1 MTKEIIYAVNVA
13 LDAYSVI
20 ISLII
25 AGAIFLFKKVDKSA
39 KWFACTNIVAILYG
53 IADIFMWISEGTD
66 ARWKLIALPL
76 SSFLFF
82 FFGII
87 IFYCYIQ
94 YIINYYRRTSEVGK
108 SYNIFCVIMVLIYLV
123 FLVITLF
130 TECIYKITPENT
142 YQRGRFFLSTV
153 IVEIFLYSEAVFLIL
168 KYHKNVRNFENIGFA
183 SFIFVPFIFHIV
195 QIANFGISLTCIGLA
210 ISFIIIFINLNQK
223 MMLDAEEEKS
233 KFDES
238 KLKSLENHHKTIL
251 YLTNL
256 LENRDPETSNHEL
269 RLSKYVELLAKQCVK
284 SGIYADTLTPEYIKY
299 LIDAAPFHDI
309 GKIYVSDSIL
319 KKPSKVDEA
328 EYEEIKKHTTK
339 GADIVNEILSISYDR
354 DFTKMVSK
362 ICKHHH
368 EKWNGKGY
376 PDRLKEEEIPLCA
389 RILAIADVYDAL
401 VTDRCYK
408 NKVSF
413 DQAFDII
420 KNEAGESF
428 DPKLAEQFIKIK
440 DQIIEITEKYNDN
453 SIEGL

>member
-39 KWFACTNIVAILYG
+39 KWFAYTNIVAILYG

-130 TECIYKITPENT
+130 TDCIYKITPDNI
-142 YQRGRFFLSTV
+142 YHRGRFFISTV
-153 IVEIFLYSEAVFLIL
+153 IVEVFLYSEAVFLIL
-168 KYHKNVRNFENIGFA
+168 KYHKNVHNFENIGFA
-183 SFIFVPFIFHIV
+183 SFIFVPFIFHII
-195 QIANFGISLTCIGLA
+195 QLANFGISLTCIGLA
-210 ISFIIIFINLNQK
+210 IPFIIIFINLNQK
-223 MMLDAEEEKS
+223 MMLDAEEQKS

-238 KLKSLENHHKTIL
+238 KLKNLEHQQKTIL

-256 LENRDPETSNHEL
+256 LENRDIETSNHEI
-269 RLSKYVELLAKQCVK
+269 RISKYTGLLAAQCAQNGV
-284 SGIYADTLTPEYIKY
+284 YAEKLTPEYIQK
-299 LIDAAPFHDI
+299 LKEAVPFHDI

-319 KKPSKVDEA
+319 KKPSRVDQK
-328 EYEEIKKHTTK
+328 EYEQIQKHAQN
-339 GADIVNEILSISYDR
+339 GADIVNEILSISYER

-362 ICKHHH
+362 ICKYHH

-376 PDRLKEEEIPLCA
+376 PERLKEEEIPLCA
-389 RILAIADVYDAL
+389 RIMAIADVYDAL
-401 VTDRCYK
+401 VTYRCYK

-420 KNEAGESF
+420 KKEAGESF
-428 DPKLAEQFIKIK
+428 DPKLVEQFINIK
-440 DQIIEITEKYNDN
+440 DQIIEITQKYNDN
-453 SIEGL
+453 SLEGL

>member
-39 KWFACTNIVAILYG
+39 KWFAYTNIVAILYG

-66 ARWKLIALPL
+66 AKWKLVALPV
-76 SSFLFF
+76 SSFIFF
-82 FFGII
+82 LFGIL
-87 IFYCYIQ
+87 IFFCYIQ
-94 YIINYYRRTSEVGK
+94 YILIYYRQTSEIGT
-108 SYNIFCVIMVLIYLV
+108 SYHIFCAILVIIYLI

-130 TECIYKITPENT
+130 TDCIYTISPENT
-142 YQRGRFFLSTV
+142 YSRGRLFLSTV
-153 IVEIFLYSEAVFLIL
+153 IIEIFLYCEALFLIL
-168 KYHKNVRNFENIGFA
+168 KYHKNISNFESLGFA
-183 SFIFVPFIFHIV
+183 SFIFVPFICHIV
-195 QIANFGISLTCIGLA
+195 QLANFGVALTSFGLS
-210 ISFIIIFINLNQK
+210 ISFLIIFINLNQK
-223 MMLDAEEEKS
+223 IILDVQSEKS
-233 KFDES
+233 AINEN
-238 KLKSLENHHKTIL
+238 KLKNLELQKKTIL

-256 LENRDPETSNHEL
+256 LENRDLETSNHEL

-284 SGIYADTLTPEYIKY
+284 SGIYADTLTPEYIEN

-319 KKPSKVDEA
+319 KKPSKVDENEYLEIQKHA
-328 EYEEIKKHTTK
+328 EY
-339 GADIVNEILSISYDR
+339 GSAIVNEVCSISYER
-354 DFTKMVSK
+354 DFTKMVSN
-362 ICKHHH
+362 ICKYHH

-376 PDRLKEEEIPLCA
+376 PEHLREEGIPLCA
-389 RILAIADVYDAL
+389 RIMAIADVYDAL
-401 VTDRCYK
+401 VTNRCYK
-408 NKVSF
+408 NKISY
-413 DQAFDII
+413 DEAFKLIRR
-420 KNEAGESF
+420 EFGESF